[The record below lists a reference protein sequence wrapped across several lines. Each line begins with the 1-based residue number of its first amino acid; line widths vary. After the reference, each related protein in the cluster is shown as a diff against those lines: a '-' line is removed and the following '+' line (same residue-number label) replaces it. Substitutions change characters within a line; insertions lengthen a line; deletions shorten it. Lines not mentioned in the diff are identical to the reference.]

1 VSSVSARPR
10 FRFSFLAGRGM
21 KTPIGIAA
29 AIVLVLASCSCGY
42 RPLLGERSD
51 SIGPVKVPTAR
62 NETSYAGMSAPLT
75 SAVRRGLARS
85 GVEAVS
91 GSERAAELKLAIESV
106 TGAPGMLG
114 VESNRLIP
122 RDIVWTVV
130 LRVEFSRPNGAEL
143 IESTR
148 IEATARSVAQGSVA
162 SVESLST
169 AAREEIV
176 GDLAQRVV
184 LMVLEVR

>member
-1 VSSVSARPR
+1 MTA
-10 FRFSFLAGRGM
+10 M
-21 KTPIGIAA
+21 KTTTLIATA
-29 AIVLVLASCSCGY
+29 LVLVPAICSCGY

-51 SIGPVKVPTAR
+51 SIGPVKVPAAR

-85 GVEAVS
+85 GVETVS
-91 GSERAAELKLAIESV
+91 GNKNAAALKLAIESV

-114 VESNRLIP
+114 VESNHLTP

-130 LRVEFSRPNGAEL
+130 LRVRLDGANGTEL
-143 IESTR
+143 IEPTR
-148 IEATARSVAQGSVA
+148 MEATGRSVAQGNVA
-162 SVESLST
+162 SVESLSA

-184 LMVLEVR
+184 LMVLEAR

>member
-1 VSSVSARPR
+1 MTVR
-10 FRFSFLAGRGM
+10 
-21 KTPIGIAA
+21 KTTAWIAA
-29 AIVLVLASCSCGY
+29 VLVIVPAICSCGY

-85 GVEAVS
+85 GMETVS
-91 GSERAAELKLAIESV
+91 GNEKAAVLKLAIESV
-106 TGAPGMLG
+106 TGVPGMLG

-130 LRVEFSRPNGAEL
+130 LRVEFDGENGTNL
-143 IESTR
+143 IEPIR
-148 IEATARSVAQGSVA
+148 IEATGRSVAHGSVA
-162 SVESLST
+162 SVESLSA

>member
-1 VSSVSARPR
+1 MTT
-10 FRFSFLAGRGM
+10 M
-21 KTPIGIAA
+21 KTTIWIAA
-29 AIVLVLASCSCGY
+29 ALVLLPAICSCGY
-42 RPLLGERSD
+42 KPLLGERSN

-85 GVEAVS
+85 GVETVS
-91 GSERAAELKLAIESV
+91 DNRKAAALKLIIESV
-106 TGAPGMLG
+106 NGTPGMLG
-114 VESNRLIP
+114 VESNRLTP

-130 LRVEFSRPNGAEL
+130 LRIALNGANGVEL
-143 IESTR
+143 IEPTR
-148 IEATARSVAQGSVA
+148 LEATGRSVAQGSVA
-162 SVESLST
+162 SVESLSA

>member
-1 VSSVSARPR
+1 MLVSAI
-10 FRFSFLAGRGM
+10 F
-21 KTPIGIAA
+21 
-29 AIVLVLASCSCGY
+29 SCGY

-51 SIGPVKVPTAR
+51 SIGPVKVPAAR

-85 GVEAVS
+85 GVETVS
-91 GSERAAELKLAIESV
+91 GNEKAVVLKLAIESV
-106 TGAPGMLG
+106 NGVPGMLG
-114 VESNRLIP
+114 VESNRLTP

-130 LRVEFSRPNGAEL
+130 LRVALDGANGTEM
-143 IESTR
+143 IGPIR
-148 IEATARSVAQGSVA
+148 MEAKGRGVAQGSVA
-162 SVESLST
+162 SVESLSA

-184 LMVLEVR
+184 LMVLEAR

>member
-1 VSSVSARPR
+1 
-10 FRFSFLAGRGM
+10 M
-21 KTPIGIAA
+21 
-29 AIVLVLASCSCGY
+29 
-42 RPLLGERSD
+42 LGKRND

-85 GVEAVS
+85 GVETVN
-91 GSERAAELKLAIESV
+91 GNKKAAALELAIESV
-106 TGAPGMLG
+106 TGTPGMLG
-114 VESNRLIP
+114 VESNRLAP

-130 LRVEFSRPNGAEL
+130 LRVALDGADGAEL
-143 IESTR
+143 IEPAR
-148 IEATARSVAQGSVA
+148 MEATGRSVAQGSVA
-162 SVESLST
+162 SVESLSA

-184 LMVLEVR
+184 LMVLEAR